1 MEIVKKELKDYL
13 AKIGSKGGRTSR
25 RKITPEQQAAMQ
37 EARKSKRLSQ
47 GTNVSDQIPRTQ
59 DAANTTDSPE
69 RLSASVLF
77 ALGLSWWFT
86 C

>member
-1 MEIVKKELKDYL
+1 MKKELKDYL

-47 GTNVSDQIPRTQ
+47 GTNASDQTPAAQ
-59 DAANTTDSPE
+59 DSAMRQGASS

-77 ALGLSWWFT
+77 ALVWLFI